1 VAWKLTL
8 PVLIAWAWNPEPDMQ
23 FRYEAIDGSGGK
35 VSGRLDAVSERDA
48 ARELAGQGLTVFA
61 LHEQRAS
68 LLSARRRGKA
78 SMRELQL
85 VMQEF
90 TTLLEAGVSLVVA
103 LSSLA
108 KSSHHPQLTK
118 AFGGMEFAVRRGES
132 FSTAMRAANLPMPEY
147 FHQLVHAGEATGRLA
162 ESLRGGVEQF
172 EYDQRV
178 NSELRSAL
186 VYPSV
191 LVASGI
197 ASVGIIFLWVVPRFG
212 TLLTQ
217 HGDSMPALSRWT
229 IGAGVWLKDHISLV
243 VLAVLGVAVLLRVL
257 WRQPGLRDQLAE
269 RAAALPVLGDWLVEA
284 EVGRW
289 ASTLSA
295 LLTGKVE
302 LIRALGLSASSVK
315 LAFLRNRLTLVA
327 KSVKGGST
335 LSAALREHNALNPTG
350 YDLVAVGEAS
360 GELPKLLG
368 ALARLYET
376 IGRDRMKRL
385 LQLIEPLAIIL
396 IGAVIGTIVT
406 AIILAI
412 TSVNDVP
419 M

>member
-1 VAWKLTL
+1 
-8 PVLIAWAWNPEPDMQ
+8 MQ
-23 FRYEAIDGSGGK
+23 FRYEAIDGNGSK
-35 VSGRLDAVSERDA
+35 VSGKFDAASERAA

-61 LHEQRAS
+61 LHEQKPS
-68 LLSARRRGKA
+68 LLAARRRGKA

-85 VMQEF
+85 VLQEF

-108 KSSHHPQLTK
+108 KSSHHPQMTA
-118 AFGGMEFAVRRGES
+118 AFEGMELAVRRGES

-229 IGAGVWLKDHISLV
+229 IGAGVWLKDHVSLV
-243 VLAVLGVAVLLRVL
+243 LLAALGIAVLLRVL
-257 WRQPGLRDQLAE
+257 WRLPGLRDRLAE
-269 RAAALPVLGDWLVEA
+269 RASALPVLGDWLVEA

-295 LLTGKVE
+295 LLNGKVE
-302 LIRALGLSASSVK
+302 LIRALGLSANSVK

-368 ALARLYET
+368 ALARLYAT

>member
-1 VAWKLTL
+1 
-8 PVLIAWAWNPEPDMQ
+8 MQ
-23 FRYEAIDGSGGK
+23 FRYQAIDGNGGK
-35 VSGRLDAVSERDA
+35 VSGKLEAGSEREA
-48 ARELAGQGLTVFA
+48 ARELARQGLVVFA
-61 LHEQRAS
+61 LDEQQGS
-68 LLSARRRGKA
+68 LLAARRRGKA
-78 SMRELQL
+78 SLRELQL
-85 VMQEF
+85 VLQEF

-108 KSSHHPQLTK
+108 KSSHHPQLTA
-118 AFGGMEFAVRRGES
+118 AFEGMERAVRRGES

-178 NSELRSAL
+178 NSEIRGAL

-197 ASVGIIFLWVVPRFG
+197 GSVGIIFLWVVPRFG
-212 TLLTQ
+212 SLLTQ

-229 IGAGVWLKDHISLV
+229 IGTGVWLKDHV
-243 VLAVLGVAVLLRVL
+243 WMVLLAILAAAAVLRML
-257 WRQPGLRDQLAE
+257 WRLPGMRDRVAE
-269 RAAALPVLGDWLVEA
+269 RAAALPVLGEWLIEA

-295 LLTGKVE
+295 LLNGKVE
-302 LIRALGLSASSVK
+302 LIRALGLSANSVK
-315 LAFLRNRLTLVA
+315 LAFLRNRLTQVA

-376 IGRDRMKRL
+376 IGRDRMKRV